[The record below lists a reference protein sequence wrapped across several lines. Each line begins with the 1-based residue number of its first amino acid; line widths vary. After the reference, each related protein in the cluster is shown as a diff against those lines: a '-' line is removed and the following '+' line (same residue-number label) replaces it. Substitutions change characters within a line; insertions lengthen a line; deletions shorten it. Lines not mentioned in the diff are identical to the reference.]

1 MKLPDFSQGVKAS
14 FALFVASIVTKGIA
28 YLTTPIYTRLLSSEQ
43 FGQVSIFLTWQNVL
57 GIIAMFCLMNGV
69 FNNGMVDYPKERDN
83 YSFSILGLSNVI
95 TIAFAIIFFVLWPF
109 IKDYIDLPLSFV
121 VLMFVLFFFQPAYS
135 FWSAKQRY
143 ELKWKAL
150 MLWSILLA
158 VISPIVAIL
167 CILLLDSDK
176 LNSRIYGAEI
186 PMIIIYIGF
195 YFYLGCRNHFKLD
208 RRFWKAAFLFN
219 LPLIPHYLSTLLMT
233 SADTLMIARI
243 IDYKS
248 TAYYGV
254 AFSISSIL
262 AVLWTAVNA
271 SLIPYTY
278 EKCKIS
284 DFNSISRVTMPLLWL
299 FALACFIL
307 VLLGPEVVRLMATL
321 EYMEAVYVIPPIIAG
336 VFFQVQYYIYGNVVF
351 YYKKPV
357 YVMIGSVTATILNI
371 LLNYIFI
378 PKYGYIA
385 AAYTT
390 LFSYIIQTIIDFFA
404 MKHVVGHSIYNLKQ
418 IFLASIIILLGSMV
432 FVLIYDLIIVRYLL
446 LAVTLLIVLVKRKDI
461 IAVVSINNRKQ

>member
-1 MKLPDFSQGVKAS
+1 MKLFQLSQGVKAS

-28 YLTTPIYTRLLSSEQ
+28 YLTTPIYTRLLTPEQ
-43 FGQVSIFLTWQNVL
+43 FGQVSVFLTWQNVL

-83 YSFSILGLSNVI
+83 YSFSILGLSNTITVI
-95 TIAFAIIFFVLWPF
+95 FAGIFFALWP
-109 IKDYIDLPLSFV
+109 IIEKYVNLPISFV
-121 VLMFVLFFFQPAYS
+121 ILMFVLFIFQPAYS
-135 FWSAKQRY
+135 FWSARQRY
-143 ELKWKAL
+143 EMKWKAL
-150 MLWSILLA
+150 LIWSIVLA
-158 VISPIVAIL
+158 VISPLIAII
-167 CILLLDSDK
+167 CILFLDTDR
-176 LNSRIYGAEI
+176 LNSRIFGAEI
-186 PMIIIYIGF
+186 PMILVYIGF
-195 YFYLGCRNHFKLD
+195 YFYLGYRNNFKLD
-208 RRFWKAAFLFN
+208 RRFWKEAFLFN

-233 SADTLMIARI
+233 SADTLMIAHL
-243 IDYKS
+243 IDYTS

-284 DFNSISRVTMPLLWL
+284 DFASISRVTMPLLWL

-307 VLLGPEVVRLMATL
+307 VLMGPEVVRLMATHD
-321 EYMEAVYVIPPIIAG
+321 YMEAVYVIPPTIAG

-357 YVMIGSVTATILNI
+357 FVMIGSVSATLLNI

-378 PKYGYIA
+378 PHYGYVV

-390 LFSYIIQTIIDFFA
+390 LFAYIIQTIIDYFA
-404 MKHVVGHSIYNLKQ
+404 MIHVVGRSIYDLRQ
-418 IFLASIIILLGSMV
+418 ILLLSSVIIIGSCV
-432 FVLIYDLIIVRYLL
+432 LFLIYDYSIIRYIL
-446 LAVTLLIVLVKRKDI
+446 LAITLCFVFVKRNKILSLLKISSD
-461 IAVVSINNRKQ
+461 K